1 MSHLV
6 PAKSLSS
13 SQNYSQGDENK
24 NQAES
29 SGGNPQSPPPARGQ
43 KRWGKTSSASRF
55 SEHRAS
61 GGNKHKPLP
70 LTHLFAGFLLVASNA
85 MPSSSGSCPSSLTA
99 CEAEIKLNKVEE
111 RGRAR
116 VVLRNAS
123 PAHKVSALLAQ
134 SHAGSAT

>member
-1 MSHLV
+1 M
-6 PAKSLSS
+6 KTKTER
-13 SQNYSQGDENK
+13 NR
-24 NQAES
+24 QA
-29 SGGNPQSPPPARGQ
+29 GTPKAPLPARGQ